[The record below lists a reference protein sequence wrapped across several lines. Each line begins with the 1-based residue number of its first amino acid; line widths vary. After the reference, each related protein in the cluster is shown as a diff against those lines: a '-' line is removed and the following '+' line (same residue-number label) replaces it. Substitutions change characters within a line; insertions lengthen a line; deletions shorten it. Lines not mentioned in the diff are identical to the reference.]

1 MTRKN
6 VQDDTE
12 ERSGGHERVCRM
24 TRWNVRDDTKNMAAT
39 AENGKNKVACY
50 KNKMRVDFRKRI
62 KV

>member
-1 MTRKN
+1 
-6 VQDDTE
+6 
-12 ERSGGHERVCRM
+12 M